1 MGAVG
6 TWVSTIAALPHILL
20 IWWPPTG
27 HSASSQGEGET
38 AFIAAALP
46 VLTAIGAGVSAIS
59 TVAGG
64 IASRNQANYQAE
76 IAKNN
81 QTIALQNA
89 VRAEQAGM
97 VQTEAQGRKGAARMA
112 GIKTGQAAAGLN
124 VNTGTPVDV
133 QVGQREINQ
142 LDTETVLNNA
152 ELHAYGYRTQ
162 AMNFD
167 AEERAQRAKADNAV
181 PASLLKAGGG
191 LLANAS
197 ALGGKW
203 TTGSGAYEADS
214 TDAEDLAAGIR
225 PI

>member
-1 MGAVG
+1 M
-6 TWVSTIAALPHILL
+6 
-20 IWWPPTG
+20 
-27 HSASSQGEGET
+27 
-38 AFIAAALP
+38 AFIAAAIP
-46 VLTAIGAGVSAIS
+46 ALTAIGTVVGAVG

-64 IASRNQANYQAE
+64 IASRNQANYAAQ

-89 VRAEQAGM
+89 ARAEQAGM
-97 VQTEAQGRKGAARMA
+97 VQAEAQGRKGASRLA
-112 GIKTGQAAAGLN
+112 GIKVGQAAAGLN
-124 VNTGTPVDV
+124 VNQGTPVDV
-133 QVGQREINQ
+133 QAGQREINQ

-162 AMNFD
+162 SMNFE
-167 AEERAQRAKADNAV
+167 AEERAQKAKADNAV
-181 PASLLKAGGG
+181 PAALLKAGGG

-203 TTGSGAYEADS
+203 TGGEGGGMDYESTGTE
-214 TDAEDLAAGIR
+214 AEDLAAGVR